1 MYEIIKNVITAGRY
15 ELADMLHKI
24 DTIWLQGGIT
34 DEERQELIGLAR
46 TNASPENS
54 YASIQKQVDNL
65 YVNMAELAAALK
77 DITGRVTV
85 LEGGTVEEP
94 TQEEYPAWK
103 QPTGAHDAYNVG
115 DKMTYTDGKRYICQ
129 MDGCV
134 WGPDVYPDGWAVVE
148 EEIVEKE

>member
-24 DTIWLQGGIT
+24 DAIWLQGDIT
-34 DEERQELIGLAR
+34 EEEHQELIGLAR
-46 TNASPENS
+46 TNAIPENS
-54 YASIQKQVDNL
+54 YASLQKQVDTL
-65 YVNMAELAAALK
+65 YLNCAELAAALK

-85 LEGGTVEEP
+85 LEGGSTEEP
-94 TQEEYPAWK
+94 TPEDYPAWK

-134 WGPDVYPDGWAVVE
+134 WGPDVYPDWWELVE
-148 EEIVEKE
+148 EEGE